1 MSKRPDP
8 KHMTNSKRVQRIE
21 HLKKRIA
28 EDKKEMSILTEE
40 TIADLK
46 S

>member
-1 MSKRPDP
+1 MSRRPDP
-8 KHMTNSKRVQRIE
+8 KQITNAKRVQRIE

-40 TIADLK
+40 TIADLR